1 MASTNYFLP
10 KGDPMEEHD
19 VATSNQT
26 FAKCERLVNE
36 DIIRKAII
44 DAPKATTGQ
53 PDGIAPTDATTM
65 VLGAQNRKNW
75 YSRVALLLNFFQVQH
90 YLISGLA
97 GTATST
103 ARLVLKHLPFG
114 AIGTRTQRQV
124 DAQQSNMGIGSNVTR
139 GRGPTGAPMR
149 GRGFGRSGRT
159 NAMDPQANNSNIAP
173 ATTAGTIPTEA
184 RGWIPMLNSW
194 MAALG
199 FQFGTTSQPKIYTL
213 GEPYPAATLA
223 NSMEQFMV
231 QDMVI
236 ESNHSTIAAI
246 AAAAGQPGATGIVSY
261 DPSSGQLT
269 AQRGP
274 PTALTITSVP
284 QATTSNANQVL
295 VIARTITN
303 PGSKQTISTMINI
316 TTEVYEMALR
326 GTNHEAE
333 VIHAL
338 NTASANPTVI
348 LTNARAQAYGKHSSE
363 KQHLKEIGVPKYLQE
378 HIITLQYPTAAAKD
392 LLVAGRAWNLGVAG
406 GSAINLITLPLPT
419 RNPALPAEGSYLLV
433 MDISSPN
440 SASTPITL
448 GLLKAIASSLID
460 GHKAQLNEIRMRAGQ
475 HTLGSTDFSNDF
487 PSVQMISAYGD
498 WAVELYDDWT
508 NPERLVHMFKWALD
522 NNKTRPI
529 LTEPPIQQNPQPIW
543 EWPLI
548 KPPRTSQGPRP
559 KPVAVQHIA
568 LEFATN
574 QSLAAAL
581 AALQL
586 DSHLQPK
593 RGNALDIPGD
603 TSRREP
609 SFRVQFGIGSKYP
622 AGPDKTVIMRGDG
635 TNGINN
641 KAAAIQVM
649 KAVAAGSNYISS
661 LDGAQTPTA
670 LLPAL
675 QEACYL
681 IMTAKALEIEME
693 PPPAADLPSP
703 DFIWDDQPPAPA
715 PEPPLEVQQQL
726 EQRFNAV
733 ANIQAAMASK
743 ATLATNTYPP
753 AERGDEI
760 L

>member
-326 GTNHEAE
+326 
-333 VIHAL
+333 
-338 NTASANPTVI
+338 
-348 LTNARAQAYGKHSSE
+348 
-363 KQHLKEIGVPKYLQE
+363 
-378 HIITLQYPTAAAKD
+378 
-392 LLVAGRAWNLGVAG
+392 
-406 GSAINLITLPLPT
+406 
-419 RNPALPAEGSYLLV
+419 EGSYLLV